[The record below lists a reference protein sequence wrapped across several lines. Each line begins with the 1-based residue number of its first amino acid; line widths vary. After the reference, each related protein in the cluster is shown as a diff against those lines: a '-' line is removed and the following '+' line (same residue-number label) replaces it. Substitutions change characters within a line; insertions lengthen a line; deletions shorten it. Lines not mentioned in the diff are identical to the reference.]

1 MNPHALTGTGT
12 LSQRVCQF
20 RHSDVATRETRMR
33 SRSVARRRACAT
45 LQSRQRQR
53 PWNEALEDQA
63 VGDRGETEHQCSK
76 HGDAIEIALND
87 GRAGG
92 CRPCTATEH
101 VGKPAT
107 FAAVQKHKK
116 DQGERRE
123 DVQWGDE
130 PNHGRQ
136 DTETSGPIGIPD

>member
-33 SRSVARRRACAT
+33 SRSVARRRGRAT
-45 LQSRQRQR
+45 LQSHRGQR
-53 PWNEALEDQA
+53 PWHEALEDQT
-63 VGDRGETEHQCSK
+63 VGDRGETEHQRSK
-76 HGDAIEIALND
+76 HGDAIEVALNHR
-87 GRAGG
+87 RAGG

-101 VGKPAT
+101 VGKPAA

-130 PNHGRQ
+130 PNHGR
-136 DTETSGPIGIPD
+136 

>member
-33 SRSVARRRACAT
+33 SRSVARRRGCAT
-45 LQSRQRQR
+45 PKSRQRQR
-53 PWNEALEDQA
+53 PCDEALEDQA
-63 VGDRGETEHQCSK
+63 VRDRGETEHQRSK
-76 HGDAIEIALND
+76 HGDAIEIALNHR
-87 GRAGG
+87 RAGG
-92 CRPCTATEH
+92 CRACAATEH
-101 VGKPAT
+101 VGKPAA
-107 FAAVQKHKK
+107 FAAVQQHKK

-130 PNHGRQ
+130 PNHGH
-136 DTETSGPIGIPD
+136 